1 MIHSKKLFVVALNSL
16 NYIPEKFINVRTI
29 CHPKRIILDFQN
41 LNESSTSII
50 APISSMSQKLRNY
63 LNSENKFIF
72 DFGLHINGKKK
83 IAIYKNYCS
92 LPKPLVLL
100 LTFNCNI
107 S

>member
-1 MIHSKKLFVVALNSL
+1 MIKLIHSKKLFVVALNSL

-72 DFGLHINGKKK
+72 DQKKLSK
-83 IAIYKNYCS
+83 DFFKEEKLFIC
-92 LPKPLVLL
+92 
-100 LTFNCNI
+100 
-107 S
+107 